1 MLTFAYQ
8 KLLSPR
14 VNTNPKMNLLRKV
27 LIYKNYARDS
37 LDRAV

>member
-1 MLTFAYQ
+1 MITFAYQ